1 MYYIPSKSDQGVN
14 RALVYDPN
22 TKQMFY
28 TFIGDI
34 PSQWE
39 ERRNKYDIEH
49 GITKPNET
57 YMWKQGGVIEMQ
69 FGGNFGEAFSQGR
82 NAFVEGRAKAQG
94 KTVEKYEADNRAP
107 MGDKNA
113 LQTNNGWTAN
123 DSLRVGAILGD
134 LTSMGLAFTPA
145 TIASSA
151 VGAASTTAHL
161 GADIAED
168 GLDWGDA
175 GRALF
180 GYSMDALGLIP
191 GVGGVTKAAKIGRA
205 VKVVAP
211 KVIAAIGAAGTL
223 ANSGA
228 ILGSLKK
235 AMGDEKLTVEDFRN
249 ITQGL
254 MFIMGG
260 TGAAARK
267 IHTMRGGK
275 GTLAKGPQ
283 GTTNSVA
290 LQVRNKKTGNVET
303 RTYNAD
309 QAKAIKE
316 AKDNT
321 GISTAAKLGK
331 DEELVTT
338 TSLRP
343 RFQWIRENGK
353 WRSPVHT
360 AQNRAEVMPI
370 RLGHDGKYYAKR
382 GQFNTDI
389 AVENTAPGLQTQ
401 LSDFR
406 TNTGVTKSVAELKA
420 IQKKLGK
427 TQSDYTE
434 KVKTINA
441 ELSKLKS
448 AKKPDR
454 KLIRAK

>member
-1 MYYIPSKSDQGVN
+1 
-14 RALVYDPN
+14 
-22 TKQMFY
+22 
-28 TFIGDI
+28 
-34 PSQWE
+34 
-39 ERRNKYDIEH
+39 
-49 GITKPNET
+49 
-57 YMWKQGGVIEMQ
+57 MQ

-94 KTVEKYEADNRAP
+94 KTVAQYEADNRTP
-107 MGDKNA
+107 MGEKNA

-123 DSLRVGAILGD
+123 DSLRVGALLGD

-151 VGAASTTAHL
+151 VGAGSTTAHL
-161 GADIAED
+161 AADIAED

-235 AMGDEKLTVEDFRN
+235 AMGDEHLTVEDFRN

-254 MFIMGG
+254 MFVMGG

-290 LQVRNKKTGNVET
+290 LQVKNKKTGKVET
-303 RTYNAD
+303 RTFNAD
-309 QAKAIKE
+309 QAKAIRE
-316 AKDNT
+316 AKDNA

-331 DEELVTT
+331 DDELVTT

-353 WRSPVHT
+353 WRSPIHT
-360 AQNRAEVMPI
+360 AQSRAEVMPV

-389 AVENTAPGLQTQ
+389 AIENTAPGLQTQ
-401 LSDFR
+401 LNDFR

-420 IQKKLGK
+420 I
-427 TQSDYTE
+427 
-434 KVKTINA
+434 
-441 ELSKLKS
+441 
-448 AKKPDR
+448 
-454 KLIRAK
+454 